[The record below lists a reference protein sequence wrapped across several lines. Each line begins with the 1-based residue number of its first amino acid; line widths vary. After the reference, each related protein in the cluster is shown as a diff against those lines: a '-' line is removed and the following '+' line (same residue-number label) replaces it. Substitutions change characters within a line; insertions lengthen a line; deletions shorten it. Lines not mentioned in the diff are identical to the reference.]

1 MTRAAGPALGS
12 LAACVLIALLSAAG
26 GCAKQTAAA
35 AAPRRAPP
43 QFWLVESV
51 GAEAKVRP
59 VRLCVDPLLRTGF
72 TSFRV
77 NLGKEACM
85 ADHLT
90 SDATHET
97 YRCSVGGSEYGAATT
112 WSQPRPDQ
120 LVVSSTLVDLETST
134 TVFARTLR
142 YSLLGPCPAGWRV
155 GEATDRQGRR
165 VSAAFVG
172 DTTTPY
178 RGD

>member
-1 MTRAAGPALGS
+1 MPKAAGPASDS
-12 LAACVLIALLSAAG
+12 LAACLSIALVCAAG

-35 AAPRRAPP
+35 AAPRRPPP
-43 QFWLVESV
+43 QFWLVQSV
-51 GAEAKVRP
+51 GAGANVRP
-59 VRLCVDPLLRTGF
+59 VRLCVDPLLRAGF

-85 ADHLT
+85 ADNLT
-90 SDATHET
+90 SDASHET
-97 YRCSVGGSEYGAATT
+97 YRCTIAGTEYGAVTT
-112 WSQPRPDQ
+112 WSRPGPDQ
-120 LVVSSTLVDLETST
+120 LVVSSTLVDLDDST

-142 YSLLGPCPAGWRV
+142 YSRLGPCPAGWRV
-155 GEATDRQGRR
+155 GEATDQQGRR